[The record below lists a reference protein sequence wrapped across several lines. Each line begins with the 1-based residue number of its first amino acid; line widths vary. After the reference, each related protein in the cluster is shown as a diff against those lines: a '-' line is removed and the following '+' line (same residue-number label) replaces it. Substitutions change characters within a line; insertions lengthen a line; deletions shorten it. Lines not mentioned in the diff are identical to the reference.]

1 MAETEKKLEA
11 MEQEAV
17 AEANAANPQASAPT
31 KNAVAAEPMKKMGDA
46 EDLGPAVVKPSDSN
60 PDASKKV
67 KQVSDQVSK
76 SSQVAAEPTHLKT
89 AKEETEKAD
98 EKEDTKKE
106 MMTMKAMADKDM
118 KKKEKEMMKAGYMKS
133 DKMMKKED
141 TEAESNEDSLDI
153 KSDVDALI
161 GDSDLSEEFKQKAAT
176 IFEAAIKSKVKAEA
190 QRLEGEYET
199 KLKENT
205 ESHKA
210 DMVEKVD
217 SYLNYVVEEWMK
229 ENQIAIERG
238 IKGEI
243 AEDFIGGLKK
253 LFEDHYIDVPDE
265 KYNVLEDQA
274 SKIEELEK
282 KLNESIDK
290 NVELNKANGELKRQ
304 DIIDETSEDLADTA
318 KEKFNK
324 LAEEVEYSNEDDF
337 RTKVKTLKESYFGKK
352 EVKQDDEIDN
362 VAAGESAEQPAD
374 LSNAMAAYSAAISK
388 TKDIKLSK

>member
-31 KNAVAAEPMKKMGDA
+31 KNAVAAEPMKKVGEA
-46 EDLGPAVVKPSDSN
+46 EDLGPAVVKPTDSN

-67 KQVSDQVSK
+67 KQVSDKVSQ

-98 EKEDTKKE
+98 EKEEPKKE
-106 MMTMKAMADKDM
+106 AMHDKEDM
-118 KKKEKEMMKAGYMKS
+118 KKKEKEMMKAGYHKEEAKS
-133 DKMMKKED
+133 D
-141 TEAESNEDSLDI
+141 EDSLDI

-176 IFEAAIKSKVKAEA
+176 IFEAAIKSKVKAES

-210 DMVEKVD
+210 EMVEKVD

-337 RTKVKTLKESYFGKK
+337 RTKVKTIKESYFGKK
-352 EVKQDDEIDN
+352 EVKENDEIDN
-362 VAAGESAEQPAD
+362 VAAGESSDNGD
-374 LSNAMAAYSAAISK
+374 LSNAMAAYAAAISK
-388 TKDIKLSK
+388 TKDIKLSNK